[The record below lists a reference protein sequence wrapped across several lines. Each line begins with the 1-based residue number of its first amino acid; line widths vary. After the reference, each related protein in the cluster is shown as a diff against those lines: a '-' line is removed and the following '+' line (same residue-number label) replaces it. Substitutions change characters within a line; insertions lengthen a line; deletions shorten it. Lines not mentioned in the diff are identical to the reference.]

1 MGRPEGI
8 RQATSN
14 GRRKVIKLT
23 FVKPDGKMKEVQI
36 PYRLNYYRSD
46 CTKVI
51 DNMLKVYPDVEFL
64 QATAIT
70 ESMLDVGR

>member
-1 MGRPEGI
+1 MGRPEGV
-8 RQATSN
+8 RAATSN
-14 GRRKVIKLT
+14 GTRKLIKLT
-23 FVKPDGKMKEVQI
+23 FIKTDGKIKEVQI

-70 ESMLDVGR
+70 EIILDVGR